1 MEQGEFFNLVA
12 SDSSFLVAAHE
23 MKTPLSIIRQ
33 LSLILNDD
41 ETELSDFEK
50 SSNSS
55 TN

>member
-33 LSLILNDD
+33 LCASGYISF
-41 ETELSDFEK
+41 EFSWQITLSE
-50 SSNSS
+50 
-55 TN
+55 